1 MEDGPKESGTR
12 RVRSFPGSEFF
23 TLKVSRRL
31 TIFVCTYLLKQ
42 VLQTGSLRTAIA
54 TSSVWQRL
62 QRLVVL
68 VLSAG
73 GGVHCFGMAFCLLI
87 YSPFWTVFLLRFE
100 CGVLMSLTSE

>member
-1 MEDGPKESGTR
+1 VEDGPKESGMR

-68 VLSAG
+68 KVSAG
-73 GGVHCFGMAFCLLI
+73 GGCSLFRDGILSLI
-87 YSPFWTVFLLRFE
+87 YIPFWTIFF
-100 CGVLMSLTSE
+100 CGFGCGFRCS

>member
-1 MEDGPKESGTR
+1 MEDGPKESGTS

-73 GGVHCFGMAFCLLI
+73 GGCSLFRDGILSFDLFSLLDSFSFAF
-87 YSPFWTVFLLRFE
+87 
-100 CGVLMSLTSE
+100 

>member
-68 VLSAG
+68 VVSAG
-73 GGVHCFGMAFCLLI
+73 GGCSSFRDGILSFDLI
-87 YSPFWTVFLLRFE
+87 PFWTVFLLRFE
-100 CGVLMSLTSE
+100 CGFSMFLTSE